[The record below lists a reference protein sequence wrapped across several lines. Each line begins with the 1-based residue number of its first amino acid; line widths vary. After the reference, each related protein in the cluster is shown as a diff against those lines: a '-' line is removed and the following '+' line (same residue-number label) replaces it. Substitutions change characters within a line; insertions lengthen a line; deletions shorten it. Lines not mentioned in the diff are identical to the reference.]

1 MRPAIRSTRTEV
13 RCARLAT
20 RLIGAGVALL
30 LAAGAG
36 AQRPARPAASAAPQA
51 AALPSVRVLQVRP
64 NIYMLS
70 AGGTNVTVQIGKH
83 GVLLVDAPPPE
94 LAPQA
99 FAEIAKLSSDPIRY
113 VVSTS
118 DAREHIAG
126 NEAIAAL
133 GHRPGGASRQSAAAN
148 PVLLGSAQGMTILA
162 HENVLN
168 RLTQGTG
175 AAAVPR
181 SVLPTSEYYQPTKD
195 FSFNGEPIIVYHM
208 PSAHSDGD
216 SVVLFRNSDVMSTG
230 DVFTPDRFPNIDRA
244 RGGSVQ
250 GLIDALNAL
259 LAITVP
265 EAFQEGGTKVIPGHG
280 RSARKSTWSSIAT
293 WCDRHGSDPRPDRE
307 GFDARAGAG
316 SSADARL
323 RPRVSLARGDA
334 EHVRRSGLLEP
345 RQPGSSAA
353 SNAE

>member
-1 MRPAIRSTRTEV
+1 MSTRIEV
-13 RCARLAT
+13 GCARFAT
-20 RLIGAGVALL
+20 RFIGAGVALL
-30 LAAGAG
+30 LAASAG

-51 AALPSVRVLQVRP
+51 AAPPSVRVLQVRP

-70 AGGTNVTVQIGKH
+70 GGGTNVTVQIGKH

-99 FAEIAKLSSDPIRY
+99 FAEIAKLSADPIRY

-133 GHRPGGASRQSAAAN
+133 GQAPGGASRQSAAAN

-216 SVVLFRNSDVMSTG
+216 SVVLFRNSDVLSTG
-230 DVFTPDRFPNIDRA
+230 DVFTPDRYPNIDRA

-280 RSARKSTWSSIAT
+280 RLCEEIDVVEYRDMVVIVTDRIRDLIAKGLTLAQVQAARPTLDYDLEYPSS
-293 WCDRHGSDPRPDRE
+293 
-307 GFDARAGAG
+307 
-316 SSADARL
+316 
-323 RPRVSLARGDA
+323 RGDA
-334 EHVRRSGLLEP
+334 EHVRRSGVLES
-345 RQPGSSAA
+345 REPGL
-353 SNAE
+353 ERGEQCRVMR

>member
-1 MRPAIRSTRTEV
+1 MSARIEV
-13 RCARLAT
+13 GCARFAM
-20 RLIGAGVALL
+20 RFIGAGVALL

-51 AALPSVRVLQVRP
+51 VTPPSVRVLQVRP

-70 AGGTNVTVQIGKH
+70 GGGTNITVQIGKH

-99 FAEIAKLSSDPIRY
+99 FAEIAKLSADPIRY

-126 NEAIAAL
+126 NEAIVAL
-133 GHRPGGASRQSAAAN
+133 GQAPGGASRQSAAAN

-216 SVVLFRNSDVMSTG
+216 SVVLFRNSDVLSTG
-230 DVFTPDRFPNIDRA
+230 DVFTPDRYPNIDRA

-280 RSARKSTWSSIAT
+280 RLCEEIDVVEYRDMVVIVTDRIRDLIAKGLTLAQVQAARPTLDYDLEYPGSAVTPSMFVEAVYS
-293 WCDRHGSDPRPDRE
+293 
-307 GFDARAGAG
+307 
-316 SSADARL
+316 
-323 RPRVSLARGDA
+323 SLA
-334 EHVRRSGLLEP
+334 S
-345 RQPGSSAA
+345 PGSSVA
-353 SNAE
+353 SNAQ